1 MNTKEN
7 ILKAWITIE
16 QLSEGSIKKKDES
29 LLSIDAKVGKLKKFL
44 GDFLI
49 NQKEQ
54 NNISDASFKRAGI
67 VLYFGIF
74 NFEEVI
80 EILRKKYNIAKT
92 NEEVS
97 NSEKFTFA
105 LYFDNELNLIPDKLF
120 LTMSGYIRQKGCLPN
135 DIFKIENSFRERV
148 NEKFK

>member
-80 EILRKKYNIAKT
+80 ENEYRCPSDDFVRYLINKANVCEGRITNNIVEKT
-92 NEEVS
+92 VWTYKIGIHIKS
-97 NSEKFTFA
+97 YFA
-105 LYFDNELNLIPDKLF
+105 
-120 LTMSGYIRQKGCLPN
+120 
-135 DIFKIENSFRERV
+135 IFIT
-148 NEKFK
+148 